1 MTTTLLEPPSST
13 KSPHTATRRVLL
25 IAYSFPPVGG
35 AGVQRPVKWVKYLER
50 AGWNVTVLTVAN
62 PSVPVLDESLLA
74 EIPAQTRVVRASTW
88 EPGYAVKQSLG
99 TAGSRTGRWW
109 LAPIRW
115 GKSVIKS
122 LAKLCLQ
129 PDPQILWYP
138 GAVAAGAKVL
148 QAEPFDAIVC
158 TGPAYTSFLVGRTL
172 KRRFGVPLVLDY
184 RDEWDLSSQYL
195 EHAHKDRWSQWVQE
209 RQQRAVLSAADAVV
223 ATTQAS
229 VDRLGERLDA
239 LMSTAQRVCI
249 YNGYD
254 AEDFADFADHT
265 PQVTPASAARFRLVY
280 TGTLWNLTDVSPVV
294 TAIEQVAV
302 TQPDVLARLEFVCV
316 GRKTPEQQAILRRL
330 QQTQC
335 TLTALDYCPHDRVL
349 AWLSS
354 ADALCLL
361 LSDVPGADRV
371 VPAKLF
377 EYLAARKPMLA
388 VVPEGEAA
396 TIARR
401 FHPESCFSPGDT
413 EGLARWLMARLSDL
427 APAAND
433 IHESEIAEYSREQQ
447 THRLV
452 ALLEQL
458 ATHPAPRGA

>member
-1 MTTTLLEPPSST
+1 MTTTLLEPPVRNST
-13 KSPHTATRRVLL
+13 APATKRRVLL

-50 AGWNVTVLTVAN
+50 AGWSVTVLTVAN
-62 PSVPVLDESLLA
+62 PSVPVLDASLLA
-74 EIPAQTRVVRASTW
+74 EIPEQTRVVRAATW

-99 TAGSRTGRWW
+99 AATSSRKRWW
-109 LAPIRW
+109 TAPLRW
-115 GKSVIKS
+115 GKSIVKS

-138 GAVAAGAKVL
+138 GAVAAGTQL
-148 QAEPFDAIVC
+148 LRHERFDAIVC

-172 KRRFGVPLVLDY
+172 KRRSGVPLVLDY

-195 EHAHKDRWSQWVQE
+195 EHAQKDRWSRWVQE
-209 RQQRAVLSAADAVV
+209 RQQRAVLRAADAVV

-229 VDRLGERLDA
+229 VDRLGERLEA
-239 LMSTAQRVCI
+239 LQSQAQRVCI

-254 AEDFADFADHT
+254 SEDFVDSMPT
-265 PQVTPASAARFRLVY
+265 SPPVTQNSKFRLVY

-294 TAIEQVAV
+294 TAIEQIAQ
-302 TQPDVLARLEFVCV
+302 TRPDLLKRLDFVCV
-316 GRKTPEQQAILRRL
+316 GRKTAEQQQWLERLR
-330 QQTQC
+330 QTPC
-335 TLTALDYCPHDRVL
+335 TMTSLDYCPHDRVL
-349 AWLSS
+349 AWLAS

-377 EYLAARKPMLA
+377 EYLAARKPLLA
-388 VVPEGEAA
+388 IVPTGEAA
-396 TIARR
+396 HIATR
-401 FHPESCFSPGDT
+401 FHPESCFSPRDVA
-413 EGLARWLMARLSDL
+413 GLARWLTARLAGSD
-427 APAAND
+427 ADVAAVHAAD
-433 IHESEIAEYSREQQ
+433 IEEYSRERQ

-452 ALLEQL
+452 ALLEAL
-458 ATHPAPRGA
+458 ITTNSHAGA